1 MKLLEL
7 YINGEAG
14 GFHNFIV
21 VDGTHRLSLE
31 PSFSVQSVDDMLL
44 HAKQLIEGGGYEER
58 LRVYDPHHKM
68 VRGGDGIAWVTLK
81 QLKLWTLPQGM
92 RQPQA
97 NESVLGRALET
108 VERAL
113 GPVAQ
118 TARS

>member
-1 MKLLEL
+1 MKQLEL

-21 VDGTHRLSLE
+21 VDGTHRLQLE
-31 PSFSVQSVDDMLL
+31 SNFSVQNVDDMLL
-44 HAKQLIEGGGYEER
+44 HAKQLIEAGGYEER

-68 VRGGDGIAWVTLK
+68 VKGGDGMAWVTLK
-81 QLKLWTLPQGM
+81 QLKLWTLPKGM
-92 RQPQA
+92 REPQV
-97 NESVLGRALET
+97 NESVLGRALNT

-113 GPVAQ
+113 GPVVQ